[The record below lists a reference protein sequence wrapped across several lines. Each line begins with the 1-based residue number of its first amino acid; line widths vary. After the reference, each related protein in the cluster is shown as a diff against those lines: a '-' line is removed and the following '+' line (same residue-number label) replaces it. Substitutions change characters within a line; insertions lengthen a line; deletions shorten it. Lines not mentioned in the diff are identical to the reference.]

1 MMFDT
6 PLREEHRAFAANDAA
21 RRAERAQ
28 ASRGTAAGVVVA
40 RREMEIE
47 YLPFGPADATGAPT
61 CEVVAQYAEVELEY
75 AAIRSNVALVDC
87 PQRASLVVTGKD
99 RVDFVNRLVT
109 QEIAKLPEGAVA
121 RAFLTNRKGRIEA
134 DLVVARL
141 PDMLL
146 IDTLAHDVAP
156 LEAALEKLHFSEDV
170 AFVSRVG
177 THARIALHGPKAESA
192 LKALGFLAAESRA
205 STAQTHATLSA
216 PHMASNT
223 ASNTASNM
231 ASNMAWRV
239 ALGDAH
245 AEIWRVD
252 ECGVAGFE
260 MSVPIAQVANLWR
273 SLVTFGARPAGWFAT
288 NTARLEAGTPYF
300 RIDFGPTNLPA
311 ETGLLASRVSF
322 TKGCYPGQEV
332 VARMQHLGKPKQM
345 LVGLRVEADL
355 LPVAEAQV
363 FACGSTTSSDDAI
376 ALGDQVGVVTSSG
389 IAPMLGAAPVAF
401 AMIAASSYA
410 IGTKVMVNAEGAQA
424 PATVVPLAFLDTAHE
439 QDVQQESQHEREATP

>member
-6 PLREEHRAFAANDAA
+6 PLREEHRAFAAQDAA
-21 RRAERAQ
+21 RRAERART
-28 ASRGTAAGVVVA
+28 SRGAAEGVVVA
-40 RREMEIE
+40 RREVEIE
-47 YLPFGPADATGAPT
+47 YLPFGPADAAGAPT

-75 AAIRSNVALVDC
+75 AAIRSGVALVDC
-87 PQRASLVVTGKD
+87 PERAALVVTGKD

-109 QEIAKLPEGAVA
+109 QDIAKLAEGGVT

-134 DLVVARL
+134 DLVVARFE
-141 PDMLL
+141 DALL
-146 IDTLAHDVAP
+146 LDTLAHDVAP
-156 LEAALEKLHFSEDV
+156 LRDALEKLHFSEDV
-170 AFVSRVG
+170 AFAAQAG

-192 LKALGFLAAESRA
+192 LKALGLLVAKSNPTVAGSAIASPTHADAWRA
-205 STAQTHATLSA
+205 S
-216 PHMASNT
+216 
-223 ASNTASNM
+223 
-231 ASNMAWRV
+231 
-239 ALGDAH
+239 LGDAH
-245 AEIWRVD
+245 AYVWRI
-252 ECGVAGFE
+252 EEFGVPGFAL
-260 MSVPIAQVANLWR
+260 SVPIAQAANLWR

-311 ETGLLASRVSF
+311 ETGVLASRVSF

-345 LVGLRVEADL
+345 LVGLRLEADL

-363 FACGSTTSSDDAI
+363 FAASTDGATPDAV

-401 AMIAASSYA
+401 AMIASSSYA
-410 IGTKVMVNAEGAQA
+410 EDTKVLVNAEGAQA
-424 PATVVPLAFLDTAHE
+424 PATVGGLDFLSRAAQTSSSAH
-439 QDVQQESQHEREATP
+439 DDGNGA